1 MTMHIHRTPTR
12 LSAVT
17 AVLVT
22 LAGGAIGTAIAG
34 DQPNVLFIISDDAGW
49 ADFGFNDQGNG
60 QIPTP
65 ALDSIAARGRW
76 FRAAYTAPVCSPSRA
91 RMFLGQ
97 HGQRRGY
104 DNNGP
109 DDQNA
114 ANSVVEGLT
123 LEDETI
129 FERMNDAGY
138 HVGFFGKW
146 HQGTERDVVNGNT
159 LITPGN
165 LPPRHGI
172 DEFLG
177 LTGGSRTYFIGQTN
191 QYTQLMRRL
200 TLDPVTNIVSD
211 INVENTYPANAYMT
225 EILAEE
231 AADYITDR
239 AAQPDPFFAIL
250 SFTAPHGPL
259 QATQQYFDFVDQN
272 IPGLTGNRR
281 TYAAMM
287 VAMDMGVQTV
297 LDRLDDPNQDGD
309 IADSITN
316 NTIVCFINDNGGET
330 ANSARNFPLR
340 GKKSD
345 TFDGGIRVMMTMA
358 GPGIPATG
366 QSFDFPVDS
375 SDLMP
380 TFLAA
385 AGTPLGP
392 DDFTDGV
399 DLLPYLDGTLTGPPH
414 EDVYVRGNNPIVA
427 GLRRS
432 DEWKLTI
439 ENIGGPF
446 LYDIESNPGESTV
459 RNNDFPGLVDELTD
473 RMTAYEVEYTKPRW
487 GPTDYNTFD
496 GFIWRASA
504 VGSAGWGASN
514 AWAAEGG
521 NPAAAT
527 MFERDGYANLRM
539 TFPGSGTP
547 YTATNTL
554 SRPNALTFIANE
566 IVFNGSDSGVALD
579 GLPVMLADSLAGQ
592 FPVIRMDTVAPG
604 MTGDPIE
611 IGLDISAWDDVLLFG
626 DSEQPMLLS
635 GAFREERPGRNY
647 TKFGSFPMTITG
659 GVEIS
664 GEFSVQAGDVT
675 VRDTGLVAPSVLMV
689 APTARLHLTEPDSAG
704 LPDLI
709 GNQTEL
715 ALTSPEGEGGPP
727 PVALDFEGGE
737 VIGSLTIDGTPVPGD
752 YFDASAFPTRFSGPG
767 RLRIRGP
774 LVCDGDVNNDGY
786 AEFFDTLA
794 YLRVFDANDGC
805 GGGGPALPGGITV
818 NTEAWNDP
826 AGDGTWDLA
835 SPGTDLSRVWTFGGN
850 LTPEAVAD
858 GPSPLIASAYRF
870 PEAAATAADY
880 ETPSRSPSSI
890 ELWFNADNTST
901 EQVLWEAGGGA
912 RGAAFTIANGLIR
925 FDVQNSSPAPVRVSA
940 PITTGWHQVVGTINI
955 NTGQLALYLD
965 SLPVGTVN
973 TGATDRWA
981 GGNPSGLGQV
991 TSSMVG
997 NLSPAPFAGRIA
1009 VYRFYNNTVLTPAEV
1024 EQAYDAVIDASEP
1037 CDPAADL
1044 NRDGVVDAADIERH
1058 IIQLI
1063 GCE

>member
-1 MTMHIHRTPTR
+1 MPMQSFSTPAIA
-12 LSAVT
+12 LSAC
-17 AVLVT
+17 LVG
-22 LAGGAIGTAIAG
+22 LAGTAQISAAG
-34 DQPNVLFIISDDAGW
+34 DQPNVLLIISDDAGW

-91 RMFLGQ
+91 RIFLGQ
-97 HGQRRGY
+97 HGQRTGY
-104 DNNGP
+104 DHNGP
-109 DDQNA
+109 DDQDAGNA
-114 ANSVVEGLT
+114 SFEGLA

-146 HQGTERDVVNGNT
+146 HQGTERDVVSGNT

-172 DEFLG
+172 DYFLG
-177 LTGGSRTYFIGQTN
+177 LTSGSRTYFTGQTSS
-191 QYTQLMRRL
+191 YAQLLREQ
-200 TLDPVTNIVSD
+200 TLDPVTNLVID
-211 INVENTYPANAYMT
+211 INREGDYPANTYMT
-225 EILAEE
+225 DLLAEE
-231 AADYITDR
+231 TADYITGR
-239 AAQPDPFFAIL
+239 ATQPDPFFAIL

-309 IADSITN
+309 TADSLTG
-316 NTIVCFINDNGGET
+316 NTLVCFINDNGGET
-330 ANSARNFPLR
+330 ANAARNFPLR

-345 TFDGGIRVMMTMA
+345 TFDGGIRVMMAMA
-358 GPGIPATG
+358 GPGVPATG
-366 QSFDFPVDS
+366 ASYDFPVDS

-385 AGTPLGP
+385 AGSPLGP

-399 DLLPYLDGTLTGPPH
+399 DLMPFIDGTLTGPPH
-414 EDVYVRGNNPIVA
+414 ADIYVRGNNPIVA

-446 LYDIESNPGESTV
+446 LYDIVGNPGETSV
-459 RNNDFPGLVDELTD
+459 RNLDFPALVDDLTD
-473 RMTAYEVEYTKPRW
+473 RMTAYEVEYVKPRW
-487 GPTDYNTFD
+487 GPTDYNDFD
-496 GFIWRASA
+496 GFIWRAA
-504 VGSAGWGASN
+504 QIGSAGWGASN

-521 NPAAAT
+521 SPATAT

-554 SRPNALTFIANE
+554 TRPNALSFIANE
-566 IVFNGSDSGVALD
+566 IVFNGTGSGVALD
-579 GLPVMLADSLAGQ
+579 GLPVLLADSIAGVA
-592 FPVIRMDTVAPG
+592 PAIRMDTVAPG
-604 MTGDPIE
+604 GTGDPIE
-611 IGLDISAWDDVLLFG
+611 IALDVSAWDDVLLEG

-635 GAFREERPGRNY
+635 GAFREERPAQSY
-647 TKFGSFPMTITG
+647 LKFGAFPMTITG
-659 GVEIS
+659 DVQIT
-664 GEFSVQAGDVT
+664 GEFSVQAGEVT
-675 VRDTGLVAPSVLMV
+675 VRETGSVAPSVLLV
-689 APTARLHLTEPDSAG
+689 EHTATLRLTDPDEAG
-704 LPDLI
+704 LPDFI

-715 ALTSPEGEGGPP
+715 ALTSPEGDGATP
-727 PVALDFEGGE
+727 PVALDFEGVE

-752 YFDASAFPTRFSGPG
+752 YFDASNYPTRFSGPG

-774 LVCDGDVNNDGY
+774 LDCEGDVNNDGY

-794 YLRVFDANDGC
+794 YLRVFDASNGC
-805 GGGGPALPGGITV
+805 GGGGPALPPGITI
-818 NTEAWNDP
+818 NMEAWSDP

-835 SPGTDLSRVWTFGGN
+835 SPGTDASRVWTFGGN
-850 LTPEAVAD
+850 LTPETVSDA
-858 GPSPLIASAYRF
+858 PSALIASAYRF
-870 PEAAATAADY
+870 PEAAASGADY
-880 ETPSRSPSSI
+880 EDPSRSPSSI
-890 ELWFNADNTST
+890 EVWFNSDNTT
-901 EQVLWEAGGGA
+901 PEQILWEAGGGA
-912 RGAAFTIANGLIR
+912 RGAAFTIANGQIR
-925 FDVQNSSPAPVRVSA
+925 FDVQNSSPTPVRVSA

-955 NTGQLALYLD
+955 NTGELNLYLD
-965 SLPVGTVN
+965 GAPAGTIN

-997 NLSPAPFAGRIA
+997 NLTPAPFAGRIA
-1009 VYRFYNNTVLTPAEV
+1009 IYRFYNNTVLTPAQV
-1024 EQAYDAVIDASEP
+1024 EQAYDAVIEASEP

-1044 NRDGVVDAADIERH
+1044 NSDGVVDSADIEQH
-1058 IIQLI
+1058 IIRLI